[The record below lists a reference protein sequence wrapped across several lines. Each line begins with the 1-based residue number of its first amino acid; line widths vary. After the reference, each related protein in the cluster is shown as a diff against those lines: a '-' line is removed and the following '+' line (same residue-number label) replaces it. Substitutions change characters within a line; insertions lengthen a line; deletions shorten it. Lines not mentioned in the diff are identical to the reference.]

1 MLFAQSLL
9 VVSTLVFTFA
19 ATTPAEL
26 PSKGHNIIIHESVPK
41 PFKKSGPAAILSAY
55 RKYNGTAQEDVVRA
69 AAKNDGTAMMG
80 PTHWDPE
87 FLTSVTIGG
96 QVVNLEFDT
105 ASSDLWCF
113 SSDLPESVSSGHS
126 LYNPSLSST
135 SEPRGGFT
143 WSMAYGDNSG
153 ASGTVYMDN
162 VRVGTTTITG
172 QTVELAQQISP
183 EFQIAVDNDGVFGL
197 GFDNINS
204 RTFFSNV
211 KASLSSP
218 LFTANLRKGRS
229 GTYTFGYVDAGQH
242 SGSITYVPVNPA
254 NGYWQFT
261 SSGYAL
267 GSDAFV
273 SENIDSIVDTGTALL
288 FLPTP
293 IVVDYYNKV
302 RGATYDYAYGGF
314 TYPCRVPLPSFTLG
328 IGGYKA
334 QDAGIGFSVIG
345 TVFLKSQFVVF
356 DTEMVQL
363 GFAPKGL

>member
-1 MLFAQSLL
+1 MLSAQGLL
-9 VVSTLVFTFA
+9 VLSTLFFA
-19 ATTPAEL
+19 FATSTPAEL
-26 PSKGHNIIIHESVPK
+26 PSKGHNFIIHESVPK

-55 RKYNGTAQEDVVRA
+55 RKYNGTPQEDVVRA
-69 AAKNDGTAMMG
+69 AAKNDGTAMVG

-135 SEPRGGFT
+135 SEPRGGFK
-143 WSMAYGDNSG
+143 WSIAYGDISG

-172 QTVELAQQISP
+172 QTVQLAQQISP
-183 EFQIAVDNDGVFGL
+183 EFQTAIDNDGVFGL

-204 RTFFSNV
+204 ITPTKQGTFFSNI
-211 KASLSSP
+211 KPSLSSP
-218 LFTANLRKGRS
+218 LFTANLKKGRP

-242 SGSITYVPVNPA
+242 SGTITYVPVNPA
-254 NGYWQFT
+254 NGYWQFA

-273 SENIDSIVDTGTALL
+273 SETIDSIVIQAH
-288 FLPTP
+288 
-293 IVVDYYNKV
+293 
-302 RGATYDYAYGGF
+302 
-314 TYPCRVPLPSFTLG
+314 PS
-328 IGGYKA
+328 
-334 QDAGIGFSVIG
+334 S
-345 TVFLKSQFVVF
+345 SS
-356 DTEMVQL
+356 
-363 GFAPKGL
+363 PPPSS